1 MMQRD
6 RWFRYKLSSYQTHRL
21 PPPSEDLPIATM
33 ERTPGLLECEHL
45 NMHYV
50 SEVRSIPSCAP
61 FVVLQEW
68 PMWWDMILSKWEKH
82 VCRIYMRVC
91 VCCATINVDFNQIV
105 RGFER
110 WTIHCHCNKP
120 GSLQCKAGGVV
131 LANWFK
137 MMIYG
142 SLYNLRFPWYRE
154 IVNCG
159 MPKEVLFMG
168 SVFVRGRHIIYIRLL
183 YDGHAA
189 IVLERMSFG
198 WSFFSYG
205 IMNNMV
211 VLGCTYC
218 KNLDELSV
226 RCCARRTRRLLAKAV
241 KVLGGFTVRSLLRSL
256 VEPRRQGL
264 LRGLME
270 RYCPFTLADY
280 NRGENPWR
288 A

>member
-1 MMQRD
+1 M
-6 RWFRYKLSSYQTHRL
+6 
-21 PPPSEDLPIATM
+21 
-33 ERTPGLLECEHL
+33 
-45 NMHYV
+45 
-50 SEVRSIPSCAP
+50 
-61 FVVLQEW
+61 
-68 PMWWDMILSKWEKH
+68 
-82 VCRIYMRVC
+82 
-91 VCCATINVDFNQIV
+91 
-105 RGFER
+105 
-110 WTIHCHCNKP
+110 
-120 GSLQCKAGGVV
+120 
-131 LANWFK
+131 
-137 MMIYG
+137 
-142 SLYNLRFPWYRE
+142 
-154 IVNCG
+154 
-159 MPKEVLFMG
+159 
-168 SVFVRGRHIIYIRLL
+168 YIRLL

-241 KVLGGFTVRSLLRSL
+241 KVLGSFTVRSLLKSL